1 MAYPRDRGP
10 LAGGADPDRPPVIS
24 IRATASRSVFFNLR
38 KVSEKNECEYR
49 LSLLAPATVHGYGF
63 FYIMLTFYTLPLFL
77 ISSSRFS
84 PPVVHWSYRI
94 R

>member
-10 LAGGADPDRPPVIS
+10 LAGGS
-24 IRATASRSVFFNLR
+24 IRATASYVSVFF
-38 KVSEKNECEYR
+38 KPQTSAEKNECEYR